1 MNLIKS
7 FIAVWIIGA
16 LSACGGKD
24 KKAEADNSEDAQPKQ
39 TATKEEA
46 PGKLEGNWVIRR
58 AEGDMA
64 ELNVGTAYVFK
75 GDQLSF
81 GKDGYLNPGKTI
93 VTDSTFSFQA
103 NGNELVFYY
112 NYHFNADTM
121 VASMQKGSGQVF
133 YLVKEK

>member
-1 MNLIKS
+1 MNLYKS
-7 FIAVWIIGA
+7 FIIVLVIGT

-24 KKAEADNSEDAQPKQ
+24 KKAETANTADAAPEQ
-39 TATKEEA
+39 TATKEEV
-46 PGKLEGNWVIRR
+46 PGKLEGHWVIRR

-75 GDQLSF
+75 GDKLSF

-103 NGNELVFYY
+103 DGNELVFYY